1 MTMKIAKISFVLFT
15 ITIIS
20 KALSFFMTMVFSYY
34 FGADMLTDAYY
45 AANTVPNLI
54 NTSLLIS
61 ALTLFIPVYT
71 KCQIEEGIQRAN
83 EFTSNILNMF
93 VIFNIVLVV
102 AVCLSASILSKLVA
116 PGFSNDKLL
125 YTKRFIILLSMSFP
139 FTVAIY
145 VLNNLCNANH
155 NYIFPASLTL
165 LNHCFVLVLTIFLAP
180 IFGLYSYPL
189 IATGGWIIQ
198 LLFLY
203 FWSRKRLF
211 QYKFF
216 INLHDKYLSYMLK
229 LSIPVMITTAT
240 DQINLAADNIISSDL
255 SGGAISCL
263 GYAHRIF
270 YSINGILSSSLL
282 TVYYPIIAK
291 QYTER
296 NREAMDMSIKR
307 YFEIML
313 LFALPITS
321 LLLINSDDII
331 KLLFNRGAMKLE
343 DISCIS
349 ALFMIYVSGL
359 FFINLKEFV
368 TRSFYIIGDTKLPT
382 IINIL
387 CVAVN
392 ICLSITLK
400 QQCGIYGIA
409 IATTFSTAIFALLE
423 CAFLVKKTGGCNALK
438 VHKVLDIKVILQ
450 IVLSCLLAGVM
461 ALIVRQVNPIVNAIF
476 TLLLSGIVY
485 TISVIICLYI
495 FKNEY
500 VNIILRKNK
509 KVERL
514 L

>member
-1 MTMKIAKISFVLFT
+1 MTAKIAKVSLILF
-15 ITIIS
+15 IIIIIS

-71 KCQIEEGIQRAN
+71 KCQKEEGIQRAD

-93 VIFNIVLVV
+93 VLFNIILLVGV
-102 AVCLSASILSKLVA
+102 SLGAPILSKLVA
-116 PGFSNDKLL
+116 PGFIDEKLL
-125 YTKRFIILLSMSFP
+125 CTEKFIILLSTSFP

-155 NYIFPASLTL
+155 NYIFPAVVTL
-165 LNHCFVLVLTIFLAP
+165 LNHCFILVLTIFLAP

-189 IATGGWIIQ
+189 IGTGGWIIQ

-203 FWSRKRLF
+203 FWSRKRF
-211 QYKFF
+211 FKYRFF
-216 INLHDKYLSYMLK
+216 INLHDKYLGYMIK

-291 QYTER
+291 QYAEK
-296 NREAMDMSIKR
+296 NREAMDMSVKR
-307 YFEIML
+307 YLEIML

-368 TRSFYIIGDTKLPT
+368 TRFFYIIGDTKLPT

-387 CVAVN
+387 CVVVN
-392 ICLSITLK
+392 IYLSITLK
-400 QQCGIYGIA
+400 QQWGIYGIA
-409 IATTFSTAIFALLE
+409 VATTISTAVFTLLE
-423 CAFLVKKTGGCNALK
+423 CVFLVKKAGGCNALK
-438 VHKVLDIKVILQ
+438 QHKVLNIKTILQ
-450 IVLSCLLAGVM
+450 IVLSCLLAGII
-461 ALIVRQVNPIVNAIF
+461 ALIIRQMNSVGNSIF

-485 TISVIICLYI
+485 AISVLVFLYI

-500 VNIILRKNK
+500 VNIILRKK
-509 KVERL
+509 
-514 L
+514 